1 MHTESRP
8 DTLAIHSTPPGDDT
22 PLSHR
27 QIKSLDCSTINKYLI
42 KALCHGLSP
51 SETMYGWIDI
61 SKATKMSR
69 NLVFFPPSFIGFSGS
84 IAARVWVAVTENK
97 GHQGP
102 YRKVVWRFGKKAF
115 EMLSTC
121 RHSRTERQKVFQF
134 RNRNRSFVFIQE
146 AYTVNVM

>member
-8 DTLAIHSTPPGDDT
+8 DTLAIHSTPSGDDT

-102 YRKVVWRFGKKAF
+102 YRKVVWRFGKK
-115 EMLSTC
+115 LSKC
-121 RHSRTERQKVFQF
+121 CPLVGAAEKETEVQF
-134 RNRNRSFVFIQE
+134 RTKQKFCFHLRSIYCKCHV
-146 AYTVNVM
+146 V